1 MLSDR
6 SKSITESATVS
17 SGAKAAKMRSQGKKV
32 INFGVGEPDFTTPKE
47 EIEYAFSKAKEG
59 FTHYTPSAGFDEL
72 RTGIANKI
80 NKSKYD
86 LKKNNVIVT
95 PTKFAINLAVM
106 VLADPGDEIIIP
118 EPYFLSYPE
127 ICKIYGVKPVPVVS
141 EENFSLNLDAIEN
154 SITPKTKAIIVAN
167 PSNPTGKVYSKTE
180 MKNLQSLCNERG
192 IVLICDLIY
201 EELVYEGELYDVME
215 LDPALE
221 NTIIISGFSK
231 SYAMTGWRI
240 GYAVSNTTLVNAM
253 DKMQQQTIT
262 CAPSVSQLAAIKA
275 LGDTTSPKAM
285 KEVFRKRR
293 DLIVSLIS
301 EIDGLKLTKPEGAFY
316 VFPKYELNISS
327 VELCDKLIASKGIL
341 VTPGSAFGSQGEF
354 HIRLSYAL
362 SDEEIREGIKA
373 IKEFFEEQGKI

>member
-118 EPYFLSYPE
+118 EPYFLS
-127 ICKIYGVKPVPVVS
+127 
-141 EENFSLNLDAIEN
+141 
-154 SITPKTKAIIVAN
+154 
-167 PSNPTGKVYSKTE
+167 
-180 MKNLQSLCNERG
+180 
-192 IVLICDLIY
+192 
-201 EELVYEGELYDVME
+201 
-215 LDPALE
+215 
-221 NTIIISGFSK
+221 
-231 SYAMTGWRI
+231 
-240 GYAVSNTTLVNAM
+240 
-253 DKMQQQTIT
+253 
-262 CAPSVSQLAAIKA
+262 
-275 LGDTTSPKAM
+275 
-285 KEVFRKRR
+285 
-293 DLIVSLIS
+293 
-301 EIDGLKLTKPEGAFY
+301 
-316 VFPKYELNISS
+316 
-327 VELCDKLIASKGIL
+327 
-341 VTPGSAFGSQGEF
+341 
-354 HIRLSYAL
+354 
-362 SDEEIREGIKA
+362 
-373 IKEFFEEQGKI
+373 